1 MHNLDT
7 EGMGVHIYSWGVI
20 SGETHSP
27 IQVIYITWSGR
38 KGTGVTDCDGL
49 FGSNSSTTLHCYSVK
64 PAAGRRATSDFSCEL
79 IDKRAKG
86 PLEMRV
92 DC

>member
-49 FGSNSSTTLHCYSVK
+49 FGSNSSTSGK
-64 PAAGRRATSDFSCEL
+64 
-79 IDKRAKG
+79 
-86 PLEMRV
+86 LEVALLLLFVLFML
-92 DC
+92 DLT